1 MVRSKTVKFCEHVHL
16 VLPYVPM
23 FYSRPHRKR
32 TTCIWRK
39 REGGDFFVQLYGR
52 SALIAPINGTV
63 AQRSCDQQYWENI
76 QHVL

>member
-1 MVRSKTVKFCEHVHL
+1 MGNVRHVTAKKL
-16 VLPYVPM
+16 
-23 FYSRPHRKR
+23 R
-32 TTCIWRK
+32 
-39 REGGDFFVQLYGR
+39 GDLFVQLYGR